1 MRSRPLGPAPLSR
14 LRRRCERTVLIVDSG
29 KQGET
34 RASAQPT
41 GSDANAVPAL
51 SLPDG
56 ERCGAEKASGSDMK
70 DAVLSFIALSVQNPC
85 RNPSFC

>member
-1 MRSRPLGPAPLSR
+1 M
-14 LRRRCERTVLIVDSG
+14 TVDSG

-34 RASAQPT
+34 RASAQPI
-41 GSDANAVPAL
+41 GSNANAVPAL

-70 DAVLSFIALSVQNPC
+70 DAVLSFISLSAQTKPLQE
-85 RNPSFC
+85 SFFLFMSY